1 MATSHSLD
9 RFLLE
14 RMHNGN
20 ISSTALVVTF
30 FCDVVTQHGGEI
42 WLGSVIPALTPLGI
56 NERLTRTSV
65 YRLVQDGWLES
76 RKQGRRSFYRLTQ
89 TGQNYYQ
96 RAAQRIYTSNYPDWD
111 GGWSL
116 LFTALVP
123 EEKRDALKRGLSWL
137 GYAQMAA
144 GVHALPC
151 NRTRTL
157 DELLADL
164 DLQGRVVQMQAQAND
179 IESLKELV
187 LSRWKLDELQRLYKD
202 FVSLYTE
209 AQSALHTQ
217 KQADGHTLVL
227 LRILMIHEYRRI
239 LLKDPELP
247 AKMLPGNWEGHT
259 ARTLTAEI
267 YRELTKPTATWVR
280 HELIISG
287 VPMIDGRG
295 RFC

>member
-1 MATSHSLD
+1 MAASHSLD

-30 FCDVVTQHGGEI
+30 FCDVVTQHGSEI
-42 WLGSVIPALTPLGI
+42 WLGSVIRALIPLGI

-65 YRLVQDGWLES
+65 YRLIQDGWLES

-96 RAAQRIYTSNYPDWD
+96 RAAQRVYTSNHPDWD

-151 NRTRTL
+151 NQTRTV

-164 DLQGRVVQMQAQAND
+164 DLQGCVVQMQAQAD
-179 IESLKELV
+179 DTESLKELV
-187 LSRWKLDELQRLYKD
+187 LSRWKLDELQRLYKN
-202 FVSLYTE
+202 FVSVYVE
-209 AQSALHTQ
+209 AQNALHAQ
-217 KQADGHTLVL
+217 KQADGHMLVL
-227 LRILMIHEYRRI
+227 LRILLIHEYRRI

-247 AKMLPGNWEGHT
+247 AKMLPEKWEGHA
-259 ARTLTAEI
+259 ARTLSAEI
-267 YRELTKPTATWVR
+267 YRDLAESTAKWVS
-280 HELIISG
+280 HELLISG
-287 VPMIDGRG
+287 MPMTNGRR